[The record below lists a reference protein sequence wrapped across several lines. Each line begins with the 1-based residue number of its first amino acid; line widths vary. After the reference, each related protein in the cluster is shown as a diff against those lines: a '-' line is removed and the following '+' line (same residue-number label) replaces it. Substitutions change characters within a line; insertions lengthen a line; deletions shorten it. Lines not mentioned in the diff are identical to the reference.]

1 MVLTFN
7 SFVYVLQWD
16 TLKLTTFNGYKTAVE
31 VIPLAVQITA
41 HHLGYFEFRLCK
53 YEGGLEDE
61 QCFLSDDSLIKF
73 VDGSTRYYITSLGSL
88 FYRTLASFT
97 RIKFQKSQF

>member
-1 MVLTFN
+1 MLQTVTYSEIRFNWQFLTA
-7 SFVYVLQWD
+7 
-16 TLKLTTFNGYKTAVE
+16 TKTDVE

-88 FYRTLASFT
+88 FYRTIANLT